1 MLGQTVRATRPAGSE
16 GSKERVLIV
25 SKLGRVPDLAL
36 QALDDYGLTDQDIGR
51 YFSVTPSS
59 VRRLR
64 RALGTKGPAP
74 DLA

>member
-1 MLGQTVRATRPAGSE
+1 MLSQTVRATKGTWIE
-16 GSKERVLIV
+16 GSGKRALIV

-36 QALDDYGLTDQDIGR
+36 RALDDYGLTDQDIGR
-51 YFSVTPSS
+51 YFAVTPSS

-64 RALGTKGPAP
+64 RALGCPCVSP